1 MRGLKNI
8 GERHILENPN
18 CTLWCCDV
26 VIQNVAADS
35 PKTRWRADKLPPA
48 PPRGQNSSE
57 EETVVKKQRVPSNP
71 TVTGAP
77 RRSSLPMPHKTTRR
91 TSPPTRRTSPPVA
104 SIRANS
110 ALPSAKLRSQAGTLV
125 TSTQSP
131 RNNGSGFS
139 GRSDYNQ
146 APAHERTSLRDSA
159 TTDTVKATLQRLSSL
174 TSRGDSKDA
183 SSMRSNRSSPSE
195 SGNIIQELGL
205 NSPNVSVNA
214 PRLDLIP
221 EFKLTS
227 EPEPYKSQ
235 MSGHEVKMAVE
246 RPKFSTSVMPTMTR
260 NHIAVVSK
268 QTTESRL
275 PTPLGNRPDS
285 EAVPLSRLDMDR
297 DLIDKTQEKGTIHY
311 NDKTPSAPPVR
322 PAFNDVIHVI
332 RHSTFRLGATSDH
345 SHTDADYATMGEID
359 FRAGRTDLDGHFHG
373 KMDIGSLLDLP
384 QRGSDVEVVSVS
396 PGNSVTSRNPQVDM
410 HNRHGNGLDVKS
422 YRQRAEALE
431 GLLELS
437 AQLLSQHRLE
447 ELAIVLKP
455 FGRGKVSPRET
466 AIWLTKSLKGML
478 GDDQPHDSPTVVVWF
493 LALARFFPLLSR
505 YEFLNVFFTNWASL
519 AIAQFL
525 RSKAMRV
532 CFVISSSALMLSWWS
547 PRSVD
552 AMYFTVLYQN
562 LGIEEVVSVS
572 IKVEVDPLCYWLT
585 IHLLLVRPHPVQK
598 IIILQW
604 SKYPDILTF
613 RKISRKDVSE
623 GWFFFMCGFP
633 LAKAYP
639 EWEPH
644 LILLWLRTSSC
655 CTKADMLFF
664 TMLIFVS
671 STSLWNI
678 NNSNSGTSKH
688 I

>member
-1 MRGLKNI
+1 
-8 GERHILENPN
+8 
-18 CTLWCCDV
+18 
-26 VIQNVAADS
+26 
-35 PKTRWRADKLPPA
+35 
-48 PPRGQNSSE
+48 
-57 EETVVKKQRVPSNP
+57 
-71 TVTGAP
+71 
-77 RRSSLPMPHKTTRR
+77 MPHKTTRR

-104 SIRANS
+104 SMRANS
-110 ALPSAKLRSQAGTLV
+110 ALPSAKLRSQAATPL

-131 RNNGSGFS
+131 RNNVTGFS
-139 GRSDYNQ
+139 GRSDHNR

-268 QTTESRL
+268 HTTESRL
-275 PTPLGNRPDS
+275 ATPLGSRPDS

-297 DLIDKTQEKGTIHY
+297 DLVDKTQEKGTIHF

-478 GDDQPHDSPTVVVWF
+478 GEDQPHDSPTVVVWLH
-493 LALARFFPLLSR
+493 LALIIFFRCCLGMSFLMFLLQTER
-505 YEFLNVFFTNWASL
+505 LLQLLNFWE
-519 AIAQFL
+519 
-525 RSKAMRV
+525 SKAMRV
-532 CFVISSSALMLSWWS
+532 YFVISSSASMLSWWS
-547 PRSVD
+547 PRAVD
-552 AMYFTVLYQN
+552 AMYFKVLFQN

-572 IKVEVDPLCYWLT
+572 IKVEVDPLCYWLAS
-585 IHLLLVRPHPVQK
+585 HLLLVRPHPVQK
-598 IIILQW
+598 ITIRQW
-604 SKYPDILTF
+604 SKYPNILTF
-613 RKISRKDVSE
+613 RKISRKDVCLKVVFS
-623 GWFFFMCGFP
+623 MSAVH
-633 LAKAYP
+633 LAKSLSTMGAVSFFAARR
-639 EWEPH
+639 
-644 LILLWLRTSSC
+644 RTCSS
-655 CTKADMLFF
+655 
-664 TMLIFVS
+664 S
-671 STSLWNI
+671 RW
-678 NNSNSGTSKH
+678 
-688 I
+688 